1 MDKNVFNKQ
10 QVLSGEV
17 GTKLQKEKEIVL
29 KAENTQSKLIGEK
42 EKEREFKQKKKNRNK
57 EKTFKR
63 KKFIEE
69 EQGKIIDFKG

>member
-29 KAENTQSKLIGEK
+29 KTENTQSKLIGEK
-42 EKEREFKQKKKNRNK
+42 EKEREFKQKKKNRK
-57 EKTFKR
+57 EKTFQR

>member
-10 QVLSGEV
+10 QLLSGEV

-29 KAENTQSKLIGEK
+29 KTENTQSKLISEK
-42 EKEREFKQKKKNRNK
+42 EKEREFKQKKKNRK
-57 EKTFKR
+57 EKTFQR